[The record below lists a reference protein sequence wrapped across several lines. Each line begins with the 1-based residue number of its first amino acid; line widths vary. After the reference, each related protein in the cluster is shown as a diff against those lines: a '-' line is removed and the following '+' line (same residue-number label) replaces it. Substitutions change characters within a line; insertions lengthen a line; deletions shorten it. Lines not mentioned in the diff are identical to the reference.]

1 MALQTSGPISIGD
14 LRTEFG
20 DTGSSS
26 LSEFYRGG
34 SLVPAT
40 TSTTT
45 YEPGPGT
52 SNYNYSLASP
62 LYGWVE
68 DEYPNEDL
76 LYTVFIYWNDS
87 LIATF
92 GQDYQ
97 GQISTNTVGGWTYVR
112 FSSPTATGVNIGDGT
127 TYSVYQ
133 IRRQQSSTTNI
144 NTGVPTSG
152 TISLSDFYGA
162 TA

>member
-1 MALQTSGPISIGD
+1 VALQTSGAISIGD

-20 DTGSSS
+20 DTGASS

-40 TSTTT
+40 TTTT
-45 YEPGPGT
+45 TITYQPGPGT
-52 SNYNYSLASP
+52 SNYNYSLTSP
-62 LYGWVE
+62 LYGWLE
-68 DEYPNEDL
+68 DEYFP
-76 LYTVFIYWNDS
+76 YTVYIYWNNAV
-87 LIATF
+87 ITTF
-92 GQDYQ
+92 TQSYQ
-97 GQISTNTVGGWTYVR
+97 GQISSDTYGGWTYYR
-112 FSSPTATGVNIGDGT
+112 FSIPTTTGVNIGDGT

-133 IRRQQSSTTNI
+133 IRRQQSSTTTTNI
-144 NTGVPTSG
+144 NTSVPTSG

>member
-1 MALQTSGPISIGD
+1 MALQTSGTISIGD

-40 TSTTT
+40 TTTTT

-52 SNYNYSLASP
+52 SNYNYSLTSP
-62 LYGWVE
+62 LYGWLE
-68 DEYPNEDL
+68 DEYYP
-76 LYTVFIYWNDS
+76 YTVYIYWNDS
-87 LIATF
+87 VITSFTQSYA
-92 GQDYQ
+92 GE
-97 GQISTNTVGGWTYVR
+97 ISIDTYGGWTYVR

-127 TYSVYQ
+127 TYSIYQ

>member
-1 MALQTSGPISIGD
+1 MALQTSGAISLLDLQNEFGGSNPISI
-14 LRTEFG
+14 
-20 DTGSSS
+20 
-26 LSEFYRGG
+26 SEYYRGG
-34 SLVPAT
+34 GLVPATTT

-52 SNYNYSLASP
+52 SNYYYSLTSP

-68 DEYPNEDL
+68 DEYFPH
-76 LYTVFIYWNDS
+76 TVYIYWNDS
-87 LIATF
+87 VITTF
-92 GQDYQ
+92 DQNYQ
-97 GQISTNTVGGWTYVR
+97 GEISQDTYGGWTYFR
-112 FSSPTATGVNIGDGT
+112 FSIPTATGVNIGDGT

-133 IRRQQSSTTNI
+133 IRRQQTTTTTIDI